1 MKLSTDRIQQ
11 ALNQFDQLTSVV
23 PDNDPKAGEL
33 EEVFG
38 KHTFFLDG
46 DGLEII
52 EPVIGEEAGLIQDEL
67 GQVIRL
73 AMWNDA
79 GRTTLAAR
87 RAQVTGVVVVFPT
100 SNNFS

>member
-1 MKLSTDRIQQ
+1 MKLSRVRIRQ
-11 ALNQFDQLTSVV
+11 ALGQFDQQTSVV
-23 PDNDPKAGEL
+23 PDNHPKAGEL
-33 EEVFG
+33 EEIFG

-52 EPVIGEEAGLIQDEL
+52 EPVVSAAAGQIQDEI

-87 RAQVTGVVVVFPT
+87 GAQVTGVVVVF
-100 SNNFS
+100 SASEQFS